1 MNNAIVVGSN
11 AFAQMVR
18 YYIEEENSKNVSVV
32 AYSVEKR
39 YLSKNTA
46 EDGLPV
52 LPLEDVINHAEDY
65 DFYLAIGYSNMNKVR
80 QNIYNSI
87 VNVGGNVCNY
97 QHPSATISPL
107 ACIGTGNIIFENVVI
122 QPNVVIGNAN
132 ILQAS
137 CSILHHS
144 VLGDFNF
151 ICGGAVVNGVVNIGD
166 RNFIGSNATLRNRI
180 TIGSE
185 VLIGANA
192 YVDHSIES
200 DSVIVPQRSII
211 LNKKSSDIKI

>member
-1 MNNAIVVGSN
+1 MKNAIVVGCN

-18 YYIEEENSKNVSVV
+18 YYLEEENSKNVSVV

-39 YLSKNTA
+39 YISKTIA

-52 LPLEDVINHAEDY
+52 LPLEDIINHAEDY

-87 VNVGGNVCNY
+87 INVGGHIHNY
-97 QHPSATISPL
+97 QHPTAVISPL
-107 ACIGTGNIIFENVVI
+107 ACLGIGNIIFENVVI

-144 VLGDFNF
+144 TLGDFNF

-166 RNFIGSNATLRNRI
+166 RNFIGSNATLRNRV

-192 YVDHSIES
+192 YVDHSIENE
-200 DSVIVPQRSII
+200 SVIVPQRSIN
-211 LNKKSSDIKI
+211 LNKKSSEIKI